1 MITAPCKGCTERCA
15 IPNCHTTC
23 EKYLKWRANDTKAK
37 EEFKR
42 RNQAPL
48 HQIVIKGWY

>member
-23 EKYLKWRANDTKAK
+23 EKYKTWRDNDTKAK
-37 EEFKR
+37 KEFKQR
-42 RNQAPL
+42 
-48 HQIVIKGWY
+48 HIVQFHKIETKGWY